1 MGGLETAEIIGT
13 VAFALSGFYVAVK
26 DKLDLLGIFI
36 ASFLT
41 ALGGGLVR
49 DMIADRAPYTF
60 THMLP
65 SILVITVIL
74 VSILLKLHEKS
85 EIEKKLYFIISDT
98 LGLVSFSISGA
109 LVGLHVGFNFFG
121 VILLALLTAVGGGVM
136 RDILLNR
143 VPILLTS
150 EFYGSVSLL
159 VGAILFGL
167 YQWDMI
173 GFVPLMIVF
182 ALGVAL
188 RLVAYYKSWQLPKIG

>member
-121 VILLALLTAVGGGVM
+121 VILLALLTAVGGGVCV
-136 RDILLNR
+136 I
-143 VPILLTS
+143 
-150 EFYGSVSLL
+150 FC
-159 VGAILFGL
+159 
-167 YQWDMI
+167 
-173 GFVPLMIVF
+173 
-182 ALGVAL
+182 
-188 RLVAYYKSWQLPKIG
+188 